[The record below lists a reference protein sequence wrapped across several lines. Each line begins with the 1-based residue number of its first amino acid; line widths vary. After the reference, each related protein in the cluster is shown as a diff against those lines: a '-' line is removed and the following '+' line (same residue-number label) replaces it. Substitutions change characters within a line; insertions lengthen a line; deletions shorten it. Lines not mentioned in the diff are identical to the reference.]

1 MSPHPCTPVRAA
13 AIVRSSTITRARA
26 LTPCLGAWARR
37 LGWDE
42 GQAHSLGGN
51 VYSCIILVTRY
62 CEPRC
67 PSMREAISILRYTR
81 KGTTSICKKHP
92 VIRGRTSDASVRKA
106 RCKRLRVLQAG
117 LQDILEV
124 TSLGPEARSV
134 GEGRTSHRMLGTEW
148 AYLWILAVVTQL
160 LAKLPEL

>member
-1 MSPHPCTPVRAA
+1 M
-13 AIVRSSTITRARA
+13 
-26 LTPCLGAWARR
+26 
-37 LGWDE
+37 
-42 GQAHSLGGN
+42 
-51 VYSCIILVTRY
+51 
-62 CEPRC
+62 
-67 PSMREAISILRYTR
+67 
-81 KGTTSICKKHP
+81 
-92 VIRGRTSDASVRKA
+92 
-106 RCKRLRVLQAG
+106 LQAG